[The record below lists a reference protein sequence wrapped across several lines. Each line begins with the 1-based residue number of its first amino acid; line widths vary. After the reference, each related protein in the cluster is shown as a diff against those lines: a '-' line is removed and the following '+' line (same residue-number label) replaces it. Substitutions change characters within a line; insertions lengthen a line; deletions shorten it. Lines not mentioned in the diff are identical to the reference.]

1 MRSLREIG
9 TNQVSDRLREYPTRA
24 IGNKPIFVDCFNLIQ
39 YLSKTPPA
47 LGYAGAVS
55 DRTGPVSGGY
65 FEDSGGRD
73 REGRVPVKIDQKKLR
88 ELIAREIAAP
98 SPDELRRE
106 ENVFFVGGN
115 LPQRPTLETLF
126 ESHYQ
131 CNAAL
136 FHLTFGDIDS
146 FHVGETLARTIKK
159 NFNTHLVGRLDF
171 PAPSHLIERAY
182 AAGVD
187 ILDIP
192 LARFDGAPSAEE
204 RAIRE
209 QLRAI
214 DCARSVFPRWSVVS
228 TLTAGEAPSC
238 STMAGIDAL
247 LAMEV
252 VPLLTLSGSGPHRA
266 AEELSEVFAH
276 LAGGWRRKKAAIK
289 PLLPLIH
296 LSTPFVQSAP
306 RGGVRGFIDSIDERR
321 LLATSDLRRILRV
334 KEVEESFTSAG
345 L

>member
-1 MRSLREIG
+1 M
-9 TNQVSDRLREYPTRA
+9 
-24 IGNKPIFVDCFNLIQ
+24 
-39 YLSKTPPA
+39 
-47 LGYAGAVS
+47 
-55 DRTGPVSGGY
+55 
-65 FEDSGGRD
+65 
-73 REGRVPVKIDQKKLR
+73 KIDQKKLR
-88 ELIAREIAAP
+88 ELIARELP
-98 SPDELRRE
+98 SLSPDNLRRE

-115 LPQRPTLETLF
+115 LPERQTLETLF

-146 FHVGETLARTIKK
+146 FNNGETLARMIKK
-159 NFNTHLVGRLDF
+159 NFNAYVVGRLDY

-192 LARFDGAPSAEE
+192 LTVFDRSGYNGRYAMD
-204 RAIRE
+204 E

-228 TLTAGEAPSC
+228 TLVAGEEPSC
-238 STMAGIDAL
+238 STVAGIDAL
-247 LAMEV
+247 LALEV
-252 VPLLTLSGSGPHRA
+252 VPLVTLSGRSADHASEEVSGI
-266 AEELSEVFAH
+266 FAH
-276 LAGGWRRKKAAIK
+276 LHAGWRGKKAVIK
-289 PLLPLIH
+289 PLLPLIY
-296 LSTPFVQSAP
+296 LTTPFVPTSP
-306 RGGVRGFIDSIDERR
+306 RVGVRRFIDIIDDRR

-334 KEVEESFTSAG
+334 KEVEESFESAG